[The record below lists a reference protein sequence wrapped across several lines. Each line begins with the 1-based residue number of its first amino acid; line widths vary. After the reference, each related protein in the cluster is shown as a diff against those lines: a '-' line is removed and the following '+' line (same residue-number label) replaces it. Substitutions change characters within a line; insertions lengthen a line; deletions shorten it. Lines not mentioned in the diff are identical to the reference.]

1 MMTCALTGHR
11 KLPPDFDRNGL
22 YDGLEELIKEGYDR
36 FLCGMAAGFDLL
48 ALDCLVA
55 LQAKYR
61 IYIEACVPFDGQE
74 NSFSIE
80 EKRRY
85 RELIQWCSV
94 VRVLYPAYQNGC
106 YLSRDR
112 YMVDRAD
119 ILFAYC
125 VKETGGTA
133 YTVRYA
139 RTKGVKVIFLK

>member
-1 MMTCALTGHR
+1 MKTCALTGHR
-11 KLPPDFDRNGL
+11 ALPPDFDRNGL
-22 YDGLEELIKEGYDR
+22 YDGLEELIRAGYNR
-36 FLCGMAAGFDLL
+36 FLCGMAMGFDLL

-55 LQAKYR
+55 LKGKYR
-61 IYIEACVPFDGQE
+61 IRLEACVPFDGQE

-119 ILFAYC
+119 ILFA
-125 VKETGGTA
+125 
-133 YTVRYA
+133 
-139 RTKGVKVIFLK
+139 